1 MMHNNPLYEAAEE
14 AKKSVKFLYE
24 VNTGYTLT
32 AKLERFF
39 GVGLLLAL
47 LNLIFIAWRPEWGF
61 WSSVATLFFIGVWLP
76 NSYLIDRLED
86 LAGYRDLFALTLLHG
101 ILGNPVA
108 AFVVYGLFAL
118 LFWAISRGEQSNP
131 AAILALVYVGFR
143 SLFDGAR
150 IMTGALDIADWLR
163 FQFDFMSTLPFLAIG
178 FGWFVGSLFRND

>member
-1 MMHNNPLYEAAEE
+1 MMQNNPLYEAAEE

-47 LNLIFIAWRPEWGF
+47 LNLIFIAWRPEWAL
-61 WSSVATLFFIGVWLP
+61 WSNTATLFFVGVWLP

-86 LAGYRDLFALTLLHG
+86 LAGYRDLLILAILHG
-101 ILGNPVA
+101 VLGNPVA
-108 AFVVYGLFAL
+108 AFAVYGLLAL
-118 LFWAISRGEQSNP
+118 LFWAIARGEQSNP
-131 AAILALVYVGFR
+131 AAIFALVYVGLR
-143 SLFDGAR
+143 SLFDAAC
-150 IMTGALDIADWLR
+150 IMAGALDIADWLR
-163 FQFDFMSTLPFLAIG
+163 FQFDFLTLLPFLAMS

>member
-47 LNLIFIAWRPEWGF
+47 LNLIFIAWRPEWGL

-86 LAGYRDLFALTLLHG
+86 LAGYRDLC
-101 ILGNPVA
+101 NPVA

-143 SLFDGAR
+143 CLFDGAR

-163 FQFDFMSTLPFLAIG
+163 FQMDFMSTLPFLAIG